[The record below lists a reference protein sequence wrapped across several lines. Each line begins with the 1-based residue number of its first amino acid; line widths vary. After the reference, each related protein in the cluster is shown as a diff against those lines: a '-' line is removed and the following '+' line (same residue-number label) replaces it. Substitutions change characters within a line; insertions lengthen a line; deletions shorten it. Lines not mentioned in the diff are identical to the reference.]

1 MIVKCATFLL
11 SCQYSQAIQACNCN
25 VMWFKSVRW
34 HDDGSS
40 GHTLGCATLLL
51 YPPPSVYP
59 EDTSSRRL
67 TRIYTIK
74 KAFKKK

>member
-1 MIVKCATFLL
+1 MFYKTVKVYTHWLEQDIYIYLKIVKCATFLL

-40 GHTLGCATLLL
+40 GHTLG
-51 YPPPSVYP
+51 
-59 EDTSSRRL
+59 
-67 TRIYTIK
+67 
-74 KAFKKK
+74 